1 MRGTPLLVTLLV
13 APTVL
18 ADDKARALVENA
30 IKAHGGEVAV
40 AKLRTM
46 RIKAE
51 GTMEVVPGQPAAA
64 FTIEDVWQMPDKY
77 RTTAH
82 FTLMDMKVTTIHVI
96 DGEKAWAELNGEV
109 HDLSKDA
116 STEIREQKYAE
127 DLDRLGFLKDKDVE
141 LSLLDEVKVNGK
153 PAAGVRVKSKGHREV
168 KLYFDKAS
176 GLLVK
181 REHAVL
187 DATTGKEVTQ
197 EVVFADYEDKDGVKH
212 YKTVTGYREGKKIA
226 DAKVTAIEFLDK
238 VDPKLFAKP

>member
-1 MRGTPLLVTLLV
+1 MRLLSLAVLFICTPAL
-13 APTVL
+13 L
-18 ADDKARALVENA
+18 ADDKARVLVENA

-40 AKLRTM
+40 AKLRSM

-51 GTMEVVPGQPAAA
+51 GTMEVVGGQPATA
-64 FTIEDVWQMPDKY
+64 FTIEDIWQIPDKY
-77 RTTAH
+77 RTTFNYTA
-82 FTLMDMKVTTIHVI
+82 MGKKVNQTQVI
-96 DGEKAWAELNGEV
+96 DGDTGWMAVNGQALAMPKAAVAEM
-109 HDLSKDA
+109 
-116 STEIREQKYAE
+116 REQKYAE

-153 PAAGVRVKSKGHREV
+153 PAAGIRVKSKAHREV

-176 GLLVK
+176 GLLAK
-181 REHAVL
+181 REHPVL
-187 DATTGKEVTQ
+187 DPATSKEVTQ

-212 YKTVTGYREGKKIA
+212 YKTITAYRAGKKII